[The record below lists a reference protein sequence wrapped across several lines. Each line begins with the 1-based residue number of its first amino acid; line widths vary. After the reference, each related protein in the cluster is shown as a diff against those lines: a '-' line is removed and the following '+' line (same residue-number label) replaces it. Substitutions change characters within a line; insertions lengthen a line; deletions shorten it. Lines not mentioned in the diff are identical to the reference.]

1 MKALTSYLSR
11 FFHPAAI
18 VILVQVGLSLFSS
31 ELRAGATIPTPVVG
45 YDATIVQIQ
54 GQFPFRTTYTF
65 NLQAPSNLTDLLAG
79 GTAQI
84 SFAVS
89 MNGKPSGVSDQVAL
103 GYVTIATPIVSF
115 SAGGQIVPV
124 TVTLDVPSDAVPGPY
139 GYKILALGWPVD
151 PALGLTNIGEFI
163 NATVTAP
170 SAVYTPPDVVIGT
183 PQDNWTTSVNP
194 NSFPVSVPL
203 TFTAT
208 STGTGASPITDAN
221 VTVGGNPVTLSSLFG
236 MSTTSVTGSGNMSIA
251 APGTYTVVATAN
263 NRGGPGADTNSFTI
277 NVTAPPPTVS
287 ITAPTP
293 GSTFSYRAGGTA
305 VPVSFVFTANSNY
318 GGIRDLT
325 AKVDGIPAAFI
336 PTGIGSLTASGTIGL
351 SYSAAGTH
359 TLEVTTTDDYGTAIA
374 TSNFTVVVVTPTP
387 AITIT
392 APTDTQIFDIAAG
405 QTTTSVPYRFVTTS
419 NNGFV
424 VDSVSAMLGTTPV
437 SGITTTG
444 LSTATA
450 TSTGTLTGLT
460 AGTYTLSAMGVSAGI
475 NVSTSVRFTVR
486 SVAILPSVVI
496 NTPPAGSTYVRLTTG
511 PALSIPLTFTGTS
524 NTPGGVITQLTASLG
539 TTALSVATT
548 NLNTAVAQG
557 SATLSVTNAGT
568 YTISVTALDAY
579 GTASATRSFTVTVE
593 QAKTISGNT
602 FFDINFDGLKTGSD
616 YGLSGVTVKLLNASN
631 QVVATTVSNACGDYS
646 FANLTSGTY
655 TVSATAAAG
664 LKATSLNERTVTV
677 GSANVCVPN
686 IGFGLDFNA
695 IRTMTANGFTIGYW
709 KNNLDKA
716 ISGKTAGIQV
726 PAGTLS
732 SYTTKIGAF
741 ALPLYDGITQK
752 TASSIMGSTSSA
764 PVDLLSK
771 QLVGSEYNYQNAA
784 YLNGN
789 KTLTFAFLYW
799 GEYVKTNSTQYSSTY
814 LIWAKDWF
822 DAYNNSHGGVVAGP
836 Q

>member
-1 MKALTSYLSR
+1 MFTS
-11 FFHPAAI
+11 AAVSAGLLGLLVSSPFLQAQPRTDPPI
-18 VILVQVGLSLFSS
+18 VNYNSSLVQV
-31 ELRAGATIPTPVVG
+31 
-45 YDATIVQIQ
+45 Q
-54 GQFPFRTTYTF
+54 GQYPFTTSYPIDII
-65 NLQAPSNLTDLLAG
+65 APNNLTALLAG
-79 GTAQI
+79 GSVGI
-84 SFAVS
+84 SFQITT
-89 MNGKPSGVSDQVAL
+89 NGVPVDDATAL
-103 GYVTIATPIVSF
+103 SYVTVSPTVLNF
-115 SAGGQIVPV
+115 TSSNQSIPV
-124 TVTLDVPSDAVPGPY
+124 TITVSVPNNAVPGPY
-139 GYKILALGWPVD
+139 GYKLVAVGWPVD
-151 PALGLTNIGEFI
+151 PTVGLTNNGTFI

-170 SAVYTPPDVVIGT
+170 AATYTPPDVVIGT
-183 PQDNWTTSVNP
+183 PQDNWTTTVSP
-194 NSFPVSVPL
+194 GSFPVSVPL

-208 STGTGASPITDAN
+208 STGTGASAITDAN
-221 VTVGGNPVTLSSLFG
+221 VTVGGSPLTLTSLVG
-236 MSTTSVTGSGNMSIA
+236 LSTTSVTGSGNISIA

-277 NVTAPPPTVS
+277 NVSAPPPTVA

-293 GSTFSYRAGGTA
+293 GSTFSYRVGGTA
-305 VPVSFVFTANSNY
+305 VPVSFTFTANSNY
-318 GGIRDLT
+318 GGIRTLT
-325 AKVDGIPAAFI
+325 AKVDGTPVAFTAA
-336 PTGIGSLTASGTIGL
+336 GIGSLTASGTIAL
-351 SYSAAGTH
+351 SYSAAGAH
-359 TLEVTTTDDYGTAIA
+359 TLEVTTTDDYGTATA
-374 TSNFTVVVVTPTP
+374 TSNFTVVVVSPSP

-392 APTDTQIFDIAAG
+392 APTDTQIFDIPSG

-437 SGITTTG
+437 SGVTTTG

-486 SVAILPSVVI
+486 SVAVPPSVVI
-496 NTPPAGSTYVRLTTG
+496 NTPPVGSVYSRLTTG

-539 TTALSVATT
+539 STALTVSTT

-593 QAKTISGNT
+593 QGKSICGNT
-602 FFDINFDGLKTGSD
+602 FFDINFDGLKNGSD
-616 YGLSGVTVKLLNASN
+616 YGLSDVTVKLLNASN
-631 QVVATTVSNACGDYS
+631 QVVGTAVSNACGDYS

-664 LKATSLNERTVTV
+664 LKATSLNERTVSV
-677 GSANVCVPN
+677 GSASVTAPN

-726 PAGTLS
+726 PSATLS

-741 ALPLYDGITQK
+741 ALPLYDGISMK
-752 TASSIMGSTSSA
+752 TASSIMGSTSSV

-799 GEYVKTNSTQYSSTY
+799 GEYVKTNSTQYTSTY